1 VKVSIIACRELASAF
16 NSPVA
21 YIVAVAYLVFASS
34 WLFFLN
40 QYFAHNEASLRLYF
54 SVIPVVFVFLLPAL
68 TMRSWAEERRMG
80 TLEVLMTLPFREG
93 ELVVGKFLGAFCL
106 LAVVVALSLPLPL
119 TLSRLGSFDAGQLV
133 GQYIGVL
140 LIGSAGLS
148 VGLFV
153 SSVSTNQIT
162 SFILSGLCLLAVTL
176 VGQLPG
182 LLSLPSWLGGLF
194 GFLSFGFHFESF
206 SRGIIDSRDVLF
218 FLLASVLFLYL
229 NMRVLTGRKSS

>member
-1 VKVSIIACRELASAF
+1 VKVSIVARRELAAAF

-21 YIVAVAYLVFASS
+21 YIVAVAYLVFTSV

-54 SVIPVVFVFLLPAL
+54 SVIPVVFVFLVPAL

-93 ELVVGKFLGAFCL
+93 ELVMGKFLGTLCL
-106 LAVVVALSLPLPL
+106 LAIVVALSVPLPL
-119 TLSRLGSFDAGQLV
+119 SLSRLGAFDAGQLF

-140 LIGSAGLS
+140 LIGAAVLS
-148 VGLFV
+148 VGLFI
-153 SSVSTNQIT
+153 SSLSTNQIT
-162 SFILSGLCLLAVTL
+162 SFILSGLCLLVLTL
-176 VGQLPG
+176 AGQLPG
-182 LLSLPSWLGGLF
+182 LVSLPAWFGGLL

-206 SRGIIDSRDVLF
+206 NRGIIDSRDVLYF
-218 FLLASVLFLYL
+218 ALIAALFLYL
-229 NMRVLTGRKSS
+229 NTRVLTGRKSS

>member
-1 VKVSIIACRELASAF
+1 MKMSIVARRELASAF

-21 YIVAVAYLVFASS
+21 YIVSVAYLVFTSA

-54 SVIPVVFVFLLPAL
+54 SVIPVIFIFLVPAL
-68 TMRSWAEERRMG
+68 TMRAWAEERRMG

-93 ELVVGKFLGAFCL
+93 ELVIGKFLGTFCL
-106 LAVVVALSLPLPL
+106 LAIVIALSIPLPL
-119 TLSRLGSFDAGQLV
+119 SLSRLGSFDAGQLV

-140 LIGSAGLS
+140 LIGAAGLS

-153 SSVSTNQIT
+153 SSLSTNQIT
-162 SFILSGLCLLAVTL
+162 SFILSGLSLLALTL
-176 VGQLPG
+176 AGQLPG
-182 LLSLPSWLGGLF
+182 LVSLPNWLGGLL

-206 SRGIIDSRDVLF
+206 SRGIVDSRDVLYF
-218 FLLASVLFLYL
+218 VLIAVLFLYL
-229 NMRVLTGRKSS
+229 NTRVLTGRKSS